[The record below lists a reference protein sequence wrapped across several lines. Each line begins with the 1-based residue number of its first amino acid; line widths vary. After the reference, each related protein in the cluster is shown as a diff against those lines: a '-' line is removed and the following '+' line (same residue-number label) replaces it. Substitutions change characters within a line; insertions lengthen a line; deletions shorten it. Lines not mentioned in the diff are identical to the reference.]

1 MGKKEPKSYYGGNE
15 AKGGFP
21 VHKQEHLISC
31 GPACMRMIAEW
42 ASKEPQS
49 EYFWRVRS
57 GWSSKYGFGRVHLTD
72 EVANDLSAQM
82 NVEHKKVEID
92 KWRDDPSKPSDVHK
106 NENVVYLLWT
116 DSYDIDGT
124 NIGHWM
130 ILVDMFDS
138 DEPSPVKL
146 AVTADPQ
153 YDKLQIWNWKS
164 LLASEVRAAY
174 RIEPK

>member
-72 EVANDLSAQM
+72 EVANDLFAQM

-92 KWRDDPSKPSDVHK
+92 KWHK
-106 NENVVYLLWT
+106 VSPELPENVVYLLWT
-116 DSYDIDGT
+116 DSYDIDGA
-124 NIGHWM
+124 NVGHWM

-138 DEPSPVKL
+138 TEWEKGRDSVKL

-153 YDKLQIWNWKS
+153 SDKLQIWNWKS